1 MEKHMLAILLNC
13 FFISDATAGSNL
25 RQNAIH
31 MNNPWRFSINAPAAR
46 GRAEAPADFSRS
58 ASPLLKFTLRSSKPE
73 IECLSDPRAST
84 RTIFIRFT
92 FHTISNVCYHRVA
105 RNFNNLPNRCCKS
118 LVDPTRGFLF
128 QRRQLEPKW
137 YQG

>member
-31 MNNPWRFSINAPAAR
+31 MNNPWRFSSNAPAAR

-73 IECLSDPRAST
+73 IECLSDDRRENLRSSVMLDAKNKKLLLFRGSAK
-84 RTIFIRFT
+84 RTIFG
-92 FHTISNVCYHRVA
+92 
-105 RNFNNLPNRCCKS
+105 L
-118 LVDPTRGFLF
+118 FLY
-128 QRRQLEPKW
+128 RKNTEVVSIL
-137 YQG
+137 